1 MDQERLSKSIKPG
14 NITDTLLDNMD
25 LLQRVHQHFTQSL
38 EVKKQT
44 LQIAGPAITRAAER
58 IAHCLSYEGKI
69 LACGNGGSA
78 SDAQHFASEMVNRFA
93 LERPGLPAIAL
104 TTDTALLTSIANDY
118 AFEEVFARQIK
129 TLGQGGDI
137 LMAISTSGNSSN
149 IVAAVRAA
157 QESGMLVIALSGRDG
172 GHMAKQLT
180 ERDIEIRISSTC
192 TARIQEVHIL
202 AIHCICDLVDH
213 LLFGEGLM

>member
-1 MDQERLSKSIKPG
+1 
-14 NITDTLLDNMD
+14 MD
-25 LLQRVHQHFTQSL
+25 LLQRIHQHFTHSFEIKQ
-38 EVKKQT
+38 QT
-44 LQIAGPAITRAAER
+44 LQTAGPVIAQAAER
-58 IAHCLSYEGKI
+58 MAHCLSYEGKV

-104 TTDTALLTSIANDY
+104 TTDTSLLTSIANDY
-118 AFEEVFARQIK
+118 AFEEVFSRQVK

-137 LMAISTSGNSSN
+137 LLAISTSGNSSN
-149 IVAAVRAA
+149 IVAAIRAA
-157 QESGMLVIALSGRDG
+157 QERGMLIVALSGRDG
-172 GHMAKQLT
+172 GRMAKQLT
-180 ERDIEIRISSTC
+180 EHDIEIRIPSTS

-213 LLFGEGLM
+213 LLFGEELI

>member
-1 MDQERLSKSIKPG
+1 
-14 NITDTLLDNMD
+14 MD
-25 LLQRVHQHFTQSL
+25 LLQRIHQHFTHSFEIKQ
-38 EVKKQT
+38 QT
-44 LQIAGPAITRAAER
+44 LQTAGPVIAQAAER
-58 IAHCLSYEGKI
+58 MAHCLSYEGKV

-104 TTDTALLTSIANDY
+104 TTDTSLLTSIANDY
-118 AFEEVFARQIK
+118 AFEEVFSRQVK

-137 LMAISTSGNSSN
+137 LLAISTSGNSSN
-149 IVAAVRAA
+149 IVAAIRAA
-157 QESGMLVIALSGRDG
+157 QERGMLIVALSGRDG
-172 GHMAKQLT
+172 GRMAKQLT
-180 ERDIEIRISSTC
+180 ERDIEIRIPSTS

-213 LLFGEGLM
+213 LLFGEELI